1 MPGYGRPTDNA
12 LTERFFGTVK
22 QEEIHIVS
30 SYPDEHSAW
39 EEVGPYIYTYK
50 NERPHQSLWNFTPAF
65 VHKTNN
71 NTLLLEIL
79 AQLKYEAKMKR
90 SLYWEERTV

>member
-1 MPGYGRPTDNA
+1 LPGYGRPTDNA

-50 NERPHQSLWNFTPAF
+50 NERPHQGSGTSP
-65 VHKTNN
+65 
-71 NTLLLEIL
+71 LLLFTRQTIIIIIIIIRFFL
-79 AQLKYEAKMKR
+79 R
-90 SLYWEERTV
+90 YWHISNTKQR